1 MVSGV
6 LSRLRAPRRSAAFL
20 TLPLL
25 ALPLAACGGEPEVET
40 AEGFDAV
47 EISGEPGRT
56 PEFTWSAMLE
66 ADEAVSETIAEG
78 DGPVLKKG
86 QQVVVNMAVSTDW
99 DKDVTYDTFGEDLAA
114 SQIEVGAKIEP
125 SVVSDLVVQLV
136 ADLIKPGETTVGTR
150 YAVVFEADKEWAD
163 YSVVELGVGNED
175 GVAAVVE
182 LSSAVRP
189 GPTPAPKTPASW
201 APTLLKGDG
210 GVPTGLDS
218 SGVPKPDVKGKK
230 VRVTTLLQGNGDPV
244 EKGDLAVV
252 NYLGQTWGG
261 EEPFDQS
268 YGKDREPLAVNVG
281 DGVTGGGTS
290 VIKGW
295 SEGLVGVPV
304 GSRVIIEIPPAK
316 GYGKK
321 GQEPD
326 IKGDDI
332 LYFVVDVLAAG

>member
-1 MVSGV
+1 M
-6 LSRLRAPRRSAAFL
+6 LSRPARRTAAIV

-25 ALPLAACGGEPEVET
+25 ALSLAACGSEPEEKT
-40 AEGFDAV
+40 AKGFDAV
-47 EISGEPGRT
+47 EITGQPGET
-56 PEFTWSAMLE
+56 PEFNWDANLE
-66 ADEAVSETIAEG
+66 ADEAETEVLSEG

-86 QQVVVNMAVSTDW
+86 QKVLVNVAVSNDW
-99 DKDVTYDTFGEDLAA
+99 QEEVTYDTFGEDLAA
-114 SQIEVGAKIEP
+114 SQLEVGAKAEP
-125 SVVSDLVVQLV
+125 TVASDLVVQLV
-136 ADLIKPGETTVGTR
+136 ADRIKADETTLGTR
-150 YAVVFEADKEWAD
+150 YAVVLESDKEWAD
-163 YSVVELGVGNED
+163 YNVVELGVGNDD

-182 LSSAVRP
+182 LSSVVRP
-189 GPTPAPKTPASW
+189 GPTPAPKTPADW
-201 APTLLKGDG
+201 APTLEKGEG

-218 SGVPKPDVKGKK
+218 SGVPKPDVKGKE
-230 VRVTTLLQGNGDPV
+230 VRVTTLLEGNGDPV

-268 YGKDREPLAVNVG
+268 YGEDKQPLAVNVG
-281 DGVTGGGTS
+281 AGVTGGGIN
-290 VIKGW
+290 VIDGW

-332 LYFVVDVLAAG
+332 LYFVVDVLGAA